1 MWATTSGL
9 ECGAAKLAAWT
20 RSPDATCSPA
30 NPLRDAIQL
39 PWLAD
44 LVNAPTE
51 GKKSTY
57 TITGITSIPR

>member
-1 MWATTSGL
+1 MDSIAEYDLFSGQ
-9 ECGAAKLAAWT
+9 
-20 RSPDATCSPA
+20 
-30 NPLRDAIQL
+30 PLHDAIQL
-39 PWLAD
+39 PCLAD

>member
-1 MWATTSGL
+1 MDSITEYDLFSGQ
-9 ECGAAKLAAWT
+9 
-20 RSPDATCSPA
+20 
-30 NPLRDAIQL
+30 PLRDAIQL

-51 GKKSTY
+51 SKKSTY